1 MNTVFANTSLHW
13 AYSKIHMAYAASK
26 ADIWRY
32 AVLYTYGGMYIDDD
46 SDMKTPLDEVHDGS
60 IWMPINQ
67 PNSTDNVT
75 V

>member
-1 MNTVFANTSLHW
+1 MDTVFANTSLQW

-46 SDMKTPLDEVHDGS
+46 SDMKTPLDEVRRS
-60 IWMPINQ
+60 I
-67 PNSTDNVT
+67 DR
-75 V
+75 